1 MASETM
7 TKTTRT
13 IVSLLR
19 YQRKRRLKL
28 VGVKDDLTELSH
40 TLTRKFRGVANF
52 LAPLPERSS
61 SDQSNPRL
69 SRSRSPDLG
78 LNQSCVAASD
88 TREAEI
94 RARSWNSTTMEEKDS
109 CNDPEEEEEE
119 MDARNIA
126 MHPETWLDFPLDPE
140 EDLDGNL
147 HSLIGSA
154 ASYQIHALAIESLAP
169 RLAALR
175 IELCPCHMT
184 VGYFWKVMEA
194 RALWMKELQNQNNS
208 TKTGRGDFFQEEIK
222 PSTSSCYHHAPP
234 EFLSPR
240 IYAFE
245 PPSIVYPDFQK
256 TVRWSENVE
265 FIDKAVIEEKPIQK
279 IDKNILE
286 GDDDISSLA
295 LKSKS
300 TAKNT
305 DQKGT

>member
-1 MASETM
+1 
-7 TKTTRT
+7 
-13 IVSLLR
+13 
-19 YQRKRRLKL
+19 
-28 VGVKDDLTELSH
+28 
-40 TLTRKFRGVANF
+40 
-52 LAPLPERSS
+52 
-61 SDQSNPRL
+61 
-69 SRSRSPDLG
+69 
-78 LNQSCVAASD
+78 
-88 TREAEI
+88 
-94 RARSWNSTTMEEKDS
+94 MEEKDS
-109 CNDPEEEEEE
+109 CNDPEEEEEG
-119 MDARNIA
+119 MDAVAVTDEVLAFARNIA

-154 ASYQIHALAIESLAP
+154 ASYQIHALAIERLAP

-184 VGYFWKVMEA
+184 LLSSPQVMEA

-279 IDKNILE
+279 IDKNMNEDDVSFSDLE
-286 GDDDISSLA
+286 GDDDVSSIA
-295 LKSKS
+295 LKSNS
-300 TAKNT
+300 TSKGT
-305 DQKGT
+305 DQKGA